1 MTGRRFTLTYEVE
14 VSLLTGGGSASINLV
29 AANGETISATG
40 SGQGTPTDDPNVAS
54 IVETYVI
61 TGGTGRFSGATGNF
75 IVQRTVSTVTGIT
88 SGSFEGNHRDSVVKA
103 ECVPTLR
110 GQPKLAS
117 RFYGPGLCACDLP
130 TTRSKSVS
138 WSVLYVFR
146 ANEYGHALL
155 SPAKTDFL

>member
-61 TGGTGRFSGATGNF
+61 TGGTGRFSGATE
-75 IVQRTVSTVTGIT
+75 ISSCSAR
-88 SGSFEGNHRDSVVKA
+88 
-103 ECVPTLR
+103 
-110 GQPKLAS
+110 
-117 RFYGPGLCACDLP
+117 
-130 TTRSKSVS
+130 
-138 WSVLYVFR
+138 
-146 ANEYGHALL
+146 
-155 SPAKTDFL
+155 